1 MVTQKCISCRMQQ
14 QRTSTKE
21 PNEISDLIKMFKR
34 QEQLLK
40 IQGQKLESLERKLDQ
55 KVEKD

>member
-1 MVTQKCISCRMQQ
+1 MVTQKCISYRMQQ

-21 PNEISDLIKMFKR
+21 PNGISDLIKMFKR